1 MGSSFEE
8 SVKRY
13 MDSYDMLTAGG
24 RVVVGLS
31 GGADSVCLLLVLKRL
46 GYEVHALHVNH
57 MIRGGEA
64 DRDES
69 FVRELCER
77 EGIELTVVRKDVPA
91 LAKELHMSEEE
102 AGRNIRYDAFEELAT
117 QLGERGKAVKIAVAH
132 NKNDLAETVIYNMI
146 RGSSLQGIAGIRP
159 VRGRIIRP
167 LLMTKRTE
175 IENYLSSIDQ
185 EFITDSTNLKTDYTR
200 NRIRLEVLPILEELN
215 DGAVDH
221 LAAASIDALK
231 LRDDMDRRLSSG
243 QFEFTK
249 DISRIDIGYLK
260 ELEELAQGELIL
272 RAMASVCGRRKDL
285 TREHVQSVIGLAELE
300 SGKKISLPY
309 GMVAEK
315 VYSEIRISLV
325 DGESSR
331 RGDGKKQ
338 VRCGDGNEQAG
349 CGDGNEHAGSGDG
362 NEHAVS
368 GDGKKSGCGAD
379 AYDEKGE
386 IGRIEIR
393 ELENST
399 DLDLSKKEYTKL
411 IDCDKIKSTL
421 CLRYP
426 QAGDFLV
433 INQNGGRKKLSRYFT
448 EVKIERSLR
457 DKVPVVADGDEIVWV
472 VGYRLSENYKVTP
485 STRQVTEIRY
495 IKEAEV

>member
-57 MIRGGEA
+57 MIRGGEE

-77 EGIELTVVRKDVPA
+77 EGIELTVVRKDVPV

-102 AGRNIRYDAFEELAT
+102 AGRHIRYEAFEELAT
-117 QLGERGKAVKIAVAH
+117 QLGGSGKAVKIAVAH

-175 IENYLSSIDQ
+175 IENYLSSVDQ

-243 QFEFTK
+243 KFEFTK

-260 ELEELAQGELIL
+260 ELEELSQGELIL

-309 GMVAEK
+309 GMVAER
-315 VYSEIRISLV
+315 VYSEIRITAS
-325 DGESSR
+325 GR
-331 RGDGKKQ
+331 T
-338 VRCGDGNEQAG
+338 EQAG
-349 CGDGNEHAGSGDG
+349 CGDGNQQAGCGDG
-362 NEHAVS
+362 NEQ
-368 GDGKKSGCGAD
+368 
-379 AYDEKGE
+379 
-386 IGRIEIR
+386 R
-393 ELENST
+393 E
-399 DLDLSKKEYTKL
+399 
-411 IDCDKIKSTL
+411 
-421 CLRYP
+421 R
-426 QAGDFLV
+426 F
-433 INQNGGRKKLSRYFT
+433 
-448 EVKIERSLR
+448 
-457 DKVPVVADGDEIVWV
+457 
-472 VGYRLSENYKVTP
+472 
-485 STRQVTEIRY
+485 
-495 IKEAEV
+495 